1 MDSFESFLLGPDGL
15 RAAVASV
22 DHEMHKLAI
31 RSTNTRDAATLQ
43 LLPAWRELVKKIDL
57 GPPPQLGSCPVCGQ
71 SGMRAATRCAH
82 CWSTLEPLAEQ
93 GAEAGHA
100 TKKTS

>member
-1 MDSFESFLLGPDGL
+1 MDSFESFLLRPDGL

-22 DHEMHKLAI
+22 DHEMDKLAI
-31 RSTNTRDAATLQ
+31 RRTQTEDAAPEP
-43 LLPAWRELVKKIDL
+43 LLTAWRELLDKLDL
-57 GPPPQLGSCPVCGQ
+57 GPPPQLRSCPVCGQ
-71 SGMRAATRCAH
+71 SGMRAATRCGY

-100 TKKTS
+100 TEAS